1 MALNPNHSPT
11 SSAMENFNFTAPAAC
26 VKKKEQTMQAAK
38 AQKDVD
44 DQPFF
49 EMDPL

>member
-11 SSAMENFNFTAPAAC
+11 SPAMENFNFTAPAAC
-26 VKKKEQTMQAAK
+26 VKKGQTVKAAK

>member
-11 SSAMENFNFTAPAAC
+11 SSAMENFNFTASAAC
-26 VKKKEQTMQAAK
+26 VKKEQTVQAAK